1 MQYNTIHY
9 HSTPY
14 NTIQYHAVQCKVEVS
29 LPFAERSFFSCFGLF
44 GIIYTIS
51 DIGDNMAAALPF
63 ASSLI
68 LFSNIVTFFYFN
80 EKVQKFD

>member
-1 MQYNTIHY
+1 MT
-9 HSTPY
+9 
-14 NTIQYHAVQCKVEVS
+14 QYHTIPFNTVQYHVVKCKVELS
-29 LPFAERSFFSCFGLF
+29 LPFAERSFFVSCFGLF